1 MPAQKILKVIAG
13 AADRPIRIFD
23 KEIGCFVL
31 EDETRVIT
39 RASMLRAIG
48 RASKAKGGRKY
59 DEEFKLPVFL
69 TANNLKPFISKELE
83 ENSKPVLFE
92 YNGKTAIG
100 HRADLLPQICEVFLD
115 AKEVG
120 ALRANQEHIAKA
132 CKVLHRGFAKLGIIG
147 LVDEA
152 TGYQAVRSR
161 RALADI
167 LEKYITKDLQSW
179 TRTFDFEFYKQIFR
193 LKDWPA
199 PEGVKRSGVIGKYTN
214 DLVYE
219 RLAPGV
225 LEELRLKNPMLPAGY
240 RQNKHHQWF
249 TPEYGHP
256 KLREHLAA
264 VVALMKV
271 SKDWGQFVRNMNR
284 IFPRLNATIEMPLD
298 D

>member
-1 MPAQKILKVIAG
+1 MAEKILKVIAG
-13 AADRPIRIFD
+13 APDRPIRILD
-23 KEIGCFVL
+23 KEIQCFVL
-31 EDETRVIT
+31 EDETRVVT
-39 RASMLRAIG
+39 RASVLRAIG
-48 RASKAKGGRKY
+48 RAPKAKGGRKY

-92 YNGKTAIG
+92 YQGKSAIG

-115 AKEVG
+115 AQEAG
-120 ALRANQEHIAKA
+120 ALRENQSHIAKA

-152 TGYQAVRSR
+152 TGYQAMRDE
-161 RALADI
+161 RALATI
-167 LEKYITKDLQSW
+167 LEKYITKELQQW
-179 TRTFDFEFYKQIFR
+179 TRTFDIEFYKQIFR
-193 LKDWPA
+193 LKGWKAPA
-199 PEGVKRSGVIGKYTN
+199 GVKRPGVIGRYTN

-225 LEELRLKNPMLPAGY
+225 LDELRKKNPMLPQGY
-240 RQNKHHQWF
+240 RRNKHHQWF
-249 TPEYGHP
+249 TPEHGHP

-264 VVALMKV
+264 VIALMK
-271 SKDWGQFVRNMNR
+271 SSSEWAHFQRLMNR
-284 IFPRLNATIEMPLD
+284 IFPKLNATIEMPLD

>member
-1 MPAQKILKVIAG
+1 MSEKILKVIAG
-13 AADRPIRIFD
+13 APNRPIRIFD

-83 ENSKPVLFE
+83 GNSKPILFE
-92 YNGKTAIG
+92 YNGKHLIG
-100 HRADLLPQICEVFLD
+100 QRADLLPQICEVFLD
-115 AKEVG
+115 AQEAR
-120 ALRANQEHIAKA
+120 ALRLNQAHIASA
-132 CKVLHRGFAKLGIIG
+132 CRILHRGFAQLGIIG

-152 TGYQAVRSR
+152 TGYQAIRSR

-167 LEKYITKDLQSW
+167 LEKYMAKELQSW
-179 TRTFDFEFYKQIFR
+179 TKTFDFEFYKQIFR
-193 LKDWPA
+193 LKGWPG
-199 PEGVKRSGVIGKYTN
+199 PEGVKRPSVIGHYTN
-214 DLVYE
+214 DLVYG

-225 LEELRLKNPMLPAGY
+225 LVELRHKNPVLPQGH
-240 RQNKHHQWF
+240 RNDRHHQWF
-249 TPEYGHP
+249 TPEFGHP
-256 KLREHLAA
+256 KLREQLSS
-264 VVALMKV
+264 VMALMRA
-271 SKDWGQFVRNMNR
+271 SSGWPQFMRNMNR
-284 IFPRLNATIEMPLD
+284 SLPKLNATIEMALD